1 MNVNQNMRSL
11 RSAVALLGAAGVVG
25 MAGCGGR
32 GGDAEIAKSPSNWE
46 ARPHPMSAHASPP
59 AGYAPSAAPAAE
71 PGYPGASADVSAES
85 TRRVPEPSPA
95 ERPGLGTEWGERR
108 DSPTNEVSFLRA
120 DPQRPFAVS
129 QVFYNDREGV
139 EAQAGYRGASRFYD
153 VPAARGAITFSLR
166 SADGEPLEA
175 VSAGGRIYVVGH
187 EGRRYSILIEN
198 HTPARFETVATVDGL
213 DVISG
218 RTGSFENRG
227 YVLSPWSTL
236 EIDGF
241 RQSRDE
247 VAAFRFAK
255 VRDSYAAARGEDR
268 NVGVIGLAFFA
279 ERGDPWTLDEL
290 RRRDTASPFPDEGR
304 FAPPPR

>member
-1 MNVNQNMRSL
+1 MTSR
-11 RSAVALLGAAGVVG
+11 A
-25 MAGCGGR
+25 
-32 GGDAEIAKSPSNWE
+32 
-46 ARPHPMSAHASPP
+46 
-59 AGYAPSAAPAAE
+59 
-71 PGYPGASADVSAES
+71 
-85 TRRVPEPSPA
+85 PEPSPA
-95 ERPGLGTEWGERR
+95 ERPGLGTEWGETR
-108 DSPTNEVSFLRA
+108 DSPINEVSFLRSE
-120 DPQRPFAVS
+120 PQRPFAVT

-139 EAQAGYRGASRFYD
+139 EAQAGYRGAPRFYN

-166 SADGEPLEA
+166 GADGEPLEA
-175 VSAGGRIYVVGH
+175 VSAGGRIYVVGQ
-187 EGRRYSILIEN
+187 EGRRYSIVVEN

-213 DVISG
+213 DVVSG

-247 VAAFRFAK
+247 VASFRFAK